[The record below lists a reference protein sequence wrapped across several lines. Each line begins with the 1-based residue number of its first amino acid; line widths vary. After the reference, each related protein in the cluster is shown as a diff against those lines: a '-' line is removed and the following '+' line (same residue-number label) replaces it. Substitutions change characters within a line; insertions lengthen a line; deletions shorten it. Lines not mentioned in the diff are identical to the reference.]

1 MVVYELLC
9 RAVPMKLES
18 PASMC
23 VGSAASLEWLWY
35 GEPPLVPGLRP
46 LGIGA
51 TKWSVVDCCLSGL
64 EALGRVHTVKRG
76 QLSLETF
83 GDHLCQ
89 VWCLVEVAFQVKTVW
104 HLHQAWGYLFTNK
117 VETGCCLY
125 WVEGHLARATRH
137 GVCEPLKNLRKACI
151 AIQDRLLVIVIA
163 GGTAGRGSSW
173 VSELG
178 VSGNHQG
185 RWMV

>member
-1 MVVYELLC
+1 MQGCPHEVRVTCQYVCWVCSLLGVALVWWATTC
-9 RAVPMKLES
+9 ARLK
-18 PASMC
+18 ASWYRSYKMIC
-23 VGSAASLEWLWY
+23 GWLLPVRLGSAWKSPHCET
-35 GEPPLVPGLRP
+35 RP
-46 LGIGA
+46 AFPWNL
-51 TKWSVVDCCLSGL
+51 C
-64 EALGRVHTVKRG
+64 
-76 QLSLETF
+76 
-83 GDHLCQ
+83 DHLCQ